1 MNLSGAWIDERHFSG
16 VFDQFWRLNS
26 SWLSSRSIAPESI
39 PMCGLVFIG
48 TTSGQV
54 HFFEFTPNI
63 GKKHLYKSSHFWKW
77 LFNLD
82 SLLTTCGE
90 VTAESWLE
98 HYLSQIRVCKLSK
111 VVTHLRLWHKNKF
124 HFCLPA
130 EKTIVMLLQW
140 WMKADIQNSLLA
152 LKTKTLRLRE
162 RETRRSAVTDHSCQ
176 IICPI

>member
-1 MNLSGAWIDERHFSG
+1 MDWWKE
-16 VFDQFWRLNS
+16 VFRYFKQNS

-63 GKKHLYKSSHFWKW
+63 GKKHLDKSSHFWENF
-77 LFNLD
+77 FNLD
-82 SLLTTCGE
+82 SLLSMCGE
-90 VTAESWLE
+90 VTVESWLE

-152 LKTKTLRLRE
+152 LKTKALRLRE
-162 RETRRSAVTDHSCQ
+162 RGTRRSAVTDHSCQ